1 MRRWSKFL
9 RFGLFLLLF
18 LTISFYLYRLRP
30 ITDDELYNYGYVHN
44 IMSGLVPYL
53 DFNMIVCPLFFY
65 LVIPFFCLLGD
76 KLIVYHFILSFLI
89 TFIFYEGFRKIG
101 YQIIVVLGLI
111 LFYPYAGY
119 NVFCLFLLFLMIFYQ
134 DREWMKKFR
143 PLFIIMMFLTKQTLG
158 LMMIPSFIETKRRKK
173 LVLIYLVS
181 ILVLVLYLVS
191 FNSFFSFV
199 NYCFLGM
206 FDFTSK
212 NGTFI
217 SPLMVAEFMIMGL
230 LFLFYL
236 RSLDIHFLYLFFFQ
250 IIVFPIVDYLHFCI
264 GIAPV
269 VYYFLLYFKNKKFVS
284 HHIFTFS
291 FAVTLTLHFVLF
303 SVIDY
308 SLFSWYSV
316 HNFMDGRLVANS
328 TYSLIQAIDR
338 KDFFEKRVFVLGN
351 FSYLVK
357 LNLDIPIDCY
367 DNINQGNMGY
377 RGEEVYIDNIRKTCQ
392 ERDCIFLFNN
402 SESYDKNKSQTSKK
416 ILNYIKN
423 NYQSVYSSIEMN
435 MYRNY
440 KK

>member
-9 RFGLFLLLF
+9 RFGLFLFLF

-30 ITDDELYNYGYVHN
+30 ITDDELYNYGYVHS

-101 YQIIVVLGLI
+101 YQMVVVLGLI

-158 LMMIPSFIETKRRKK
+158 LMIIPSFIETKRRKK

-181 ILVLVLYLVS
+181 ILFFVLYFVS

-212 NGTFI
+212 NGTSI
-217 SPLMVAEFMIMGL
+217 SPLMVAEFMIMVL

-250 IIVFPIVDYLHFCI
+250 IVVFPIVDYLHFCI

-291 FAVTLTLHFVLF
+291 FVIALTLHFVLF
-303 SVIDY
+303 SSIDY

-316 HNFMDGRLVANS
+316 HNFMEGRLAANS
-328 TYSLIQAIDR
+328 TYSLIQTVDSNAS
-338 KDFFEKRVFVLGN
+338 FEKQIFVLGN

-357 LNLDIPIDCY
+357 LNLDIPINRY

-377 RGEEVYIDNIRKTCQ
+377 RGEWGYIDNIRKTCQ
-392 ERDCIFLFNN
+392 EKECVFFLNDN
-402 SESYDKNKSQTSKK
+402 EATGKNRSQTSRK
-416 ILNYIKN
+416 ILNYVKN
-423 NYQSVYSSIEMN
+423 HYSLVYSSSSIDV
-435 MYRNY
+435 Y
-440 KK
+440 KN